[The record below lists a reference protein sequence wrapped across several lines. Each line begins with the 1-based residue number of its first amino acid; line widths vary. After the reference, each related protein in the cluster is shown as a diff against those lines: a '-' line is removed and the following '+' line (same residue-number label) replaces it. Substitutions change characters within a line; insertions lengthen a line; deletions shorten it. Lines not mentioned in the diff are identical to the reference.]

1 MYTTL
6 SLLSEMEKKSS
17 ICIVSQSLE
26 KSLPFLTLE
35 KLMPDGKVRNRQ
47 STSEEKNKG
56 CSQLVSIVD
65 CERKSLQR
73 LKKKIR
79 SVIY

>member
-1 MYTTL
+1 
-6 SLLSEMEKKSS
+6 
-17 ICIVSQSLE
+17 
-26 KSLPFLTLE
+26 
-35 KLMPDGKVRNRQ
+35 MPDGKVWNRQ